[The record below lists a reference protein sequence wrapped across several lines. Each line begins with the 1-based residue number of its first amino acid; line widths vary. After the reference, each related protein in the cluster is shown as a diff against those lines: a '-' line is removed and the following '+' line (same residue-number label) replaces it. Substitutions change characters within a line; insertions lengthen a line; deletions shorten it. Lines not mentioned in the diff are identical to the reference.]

1 MKKIGYLTFAALL
14 ALGSCTNEINE
25 EGFVDKANTISFNA
39 YPNKT
44 RAVQE
49 DVTNDN
55 MKDDNFG
62 VVGYFNNSPY
72 LFKKEEDNYK
82 AVEQHWNSSEGNN
95 GSWEYKTPSDLK
107 FWPDGSMDFYA
118 YFPYSDNATFV
129 ENIASGENETSA
141 NVMTIPSVNCE
152 HDILFAKTTTTY
164 QERVSLTFYHA
175 FSKIHGL
182 NIKVSGGNVSD
193 ANVEVSVKEVEFI
206 NTSTSGDIQVDK
218 EGKATYQIAT
228 TDVTLKKSF
237 DSDQTINKSAAEGVN
252 LITGGDNCYLFATN
266 GSETKNVTGTNK
278 TMWDGTK
285 TSWNSSDKLS
295 TKGLVCL
302 KLKCK
307 VKDKDNYLIGSSTEN
322 GYGYV
327 YIPLT
332 GTHNGTT
339 TDLSAFEPGK
349 RYTFNIVF
357 THNVGFH
364 DNGNAILKP
373 ILFSVSSV
381 DDWGDVNVTITL

>member
-44 RAVQE
+44 RAVTG
-49 DVTNDN
+49 DVTTDI
-55 MKDDNFG
+55 MKQDNFG
-62 VVGYFNNSPY
+62 VVGYKSDNSIY
-72 LFKKEEDNYK
+72 LGSTTSAIEQTWKE
-82 AVEQHWNSSEGNN
+82 NSSASDG
-95 GSWEYKTPSDLK
+95 GSWEYKNSSELK
-107 FWPDGSMDFYA
+107 FWPDGNMDFYA
-118 YFPYSDNATFV
+118 YFPYSYNATFQS
-129 ENIASGENETSA
+129 NNTSGT
-141 NVMTIPSVNCE
+141 VMTIPSVKCK

-164 QERVSLTFYHA
+164 QERVPLTFYHA

-218 EGKATYQIAT
+218 DGKATYQIAT
-228 TDVTLKKSF
+228 TNVTLKKSF
-237 DSDQTINKSAAEGVN
+237 DSDQTINKSSAEGVN

-278 TMWDGTK
+278 AMWDGTK
-285 TSWNSSDKLS
+285 TSWNSSDQLS
-295 TKGLVCL
+295 TKDLVCL

-307 VKDKDNYLIGSSTEN
+307 VKDKDHYLIGSSTEN
-322 GYGYV
+322 DYGYV

-364 DNGNAILKP
+364 DNGDAILKP

-381 DDWGDVNVTITL
+381 DDWDDVNVTITL

>member
-1 MKKIGYLTFAALL
+1 MKKFGYLTLAALL
-14 ALGSCTNEINE
+14 AFGSCTNEINE

-39 YPNKT
+39 YSTKT
-44 RAVQE
+44 RALTG
-49 DVTNDN
+49 DVTTDN
-55 MKDDNFG
+55 MKQDNFG
-62 VVGYFNNSPY
+62 VVGYSENSPY
-72 LFKKEEDNYK
+72 LFKLDGETKK
-82 AVEQHWNSSEGNN
+82 AVEQYWKSSSDDN
-95 GSWEYKTPSDLK
+95 GSWEYQTSSDLK
-107 FWPDGSMDFYA
+107 FWPKGSMDFYA
-118 YFPYSDNATFV
+118 YFPYSDNATFA
-129 ENIASGENETSA
+129 ESNSSG
-141 NVMTIPSVNCE
+141 NVMTIKSVNCK
-152 HDILFAKTTTTY
+152 HDILFAKHTTTY
-164 QERVSLTFYHA
+164 QERVPLTFYHA
-175 FSKIHGL
+175 FSKIHEL
-182 NIKVSGGNVSD
+182 NIKVNGGNVGD
-193 ANVEVSVKEVEFI
+193 ANVVVTVNEVEFI

-307 VKDKDNYLIGSSTEN
+307 VKDNAHYLIGNDTS
-322 GYGYV
+322 YGYV

-339 TDLSAFEPGK
+339 TDISAFEPGK
-349 RYTFNIVF
+349 RYTYNIVF
-357 THNVGFH
+357 SHNVGFD
-364 DNGNAILKP
+364 DNGDAILKP
-373 ILFSVSSV
+373 ILFEVQSVTGW
-381 DDWGDVNVTITL
+381 DDVTVTITL

>member
-39 YPNKT
+39 YSNKT
-44 RAVQE
+44 RALTG
-49 DVTNDN
+49 DVTTDN
-55 MKDDNFG
+55 MKQDNFG
-62 VVGYFNNSPY
+62 VVGYKSDNSIY
-72 LFKKEEDNYK
+72 LFKNTDR
-82 AVEQHWNSSEGNN
+82 AVEQKWDATKN
-95 GSWEYKTPSDLK
+95 SWEYETSSDLK
-107 FWPDGSMDFYA
+107 FWQEGSMDFYA
-118 YFPYSDNATFV
+118 YFPYSDNATFQS
-129 ENIASGENETSA
+129 NNTSGT
-141 NVMTIPSVNCE
+141 VMTIPSVNCK

-164 QERVSLTFYHA
+164 QERVPLTFYHA

-322 GYGYV
+322 DYDYV

-332 GTHNGTT
+332 GTHNGIT

-364 DNGNAILKP
+364 DNGDAILKP

-381 DDWGDVNVTITL
+381 DDWDDVNVTITL

>member
-1 MKKIGYLTFAALL
+1 MKKIDYLTFAALL

-44 RAVQE
+44 RAVTG
-49 DVTNDN
+49 DVTTDI
-55 MKDDNFG
+55 MKQDNFG
-62 VVGYFNNSPY
+62 VVGYKSDNSIY
-72 LFKKEEDNYK
+72 LFKNTDR
-82 AVEQHWNSSEGNN
+82 AVEQKWDATKN
-95 GSWEYKTPSDLK
+95 SWEYETSSDLK
-107 FWPDGSMDFYA
+107 FWQEGSMDFYA
-118 YFPYSDNATFV
+118 YFPYSDNATFQS
-129 ENIASGENETSA
+129 NNTSGT
-141 NVMTIPSVNCE
+141 VMTIPSVNCK

-164 QERVSLTFYHA
+164 QERVPLTFYHA

-322 GYGYV
+322 DYDYV

-332 GTHNGTT
+332 GTHNGIT

-364 DNGNAILKP
+364 DNGDAILKP

-381 DDWGDVNVTITL
+381 DDWDDVNVTITL

>member
-44 RAVQE
+44 RALTG
-49 DVTNDN
+49 DVTTDN
-55 MKDDNFG
+55 MKQDNFG
-62 VVGYFNNSPY
+62 VVGYKSDNSIY
-72 LFKKEEDNYK
+72 LFKNTDR
-82 AVEQHWNSSEGNN
+82 AVEQKWDATKN
-95 GSWEYKTPSDLK
+95 SWEYETSSDLK
-107 FWPDGSMDFYA
+107 FWQEGSMDFYA
-118 YFPYSDNATFV
+118 YFPYSDNATFQS
-129 ENIASGENETSA
+129 NNTSGT
-141 NVMTIPSVNCE
+141 VMTIPSVKCK

-164 QERVSLTFYHA
+164 QERVPLTFYHA

-322 GYGYV
+322 DYDYV

-332 GTHNGTT
+332 GTHNGIT

-364 DNGNAILKP
+364 DNGDAILKP

-381 DDWGDVNVTITL
+381 DDWDDVNVTITL

>member
-39 YPNKT
+39 YSNKT
-44 RAVQE
+44 RTVTG
-49 DVTNDN
+49 DVTSENL
-55 MKDDNFG
+55 KEDNFG
-62 VVGYFNNSPY
+62 VFGYFNNSPY
-72 LFKKEEDNYK
+72 LYKTESDTKK
-82 AVEQHWNSSEGNN
+82 AVVQYWKPSEGNN
-95 GSWEYKTPSDLK
+95 GSWEYQTSSELK

-118 YFPYSDNATFV
+118 FFPYTDNVTFA
-129 ENIASGENETSA
+129 ASNSSST
-141 NVMTIPSVNCE
+141 VMTIPTVNCK

-164 QERVSLTFYHA
+164 KERVPLTFYHA

-278 TMWDGTK
+278 AMWDGTK
-285 TSWNSSDKLS
+285 TSWNSSDQLS

-307 VKDKDNYLIGSSTEN
+307 VKDKDHYLIGSSTEN
-322 GYGYV
+322 DYGYV

-332 GTHNGTT
+332 GTHNGIT

-349 RYTFNIVF
+349 RYTYNIVF
-357 THNVGFH
+357 SHNVGFH
-364 DNGNAILKP
+364 DNGDAILKP